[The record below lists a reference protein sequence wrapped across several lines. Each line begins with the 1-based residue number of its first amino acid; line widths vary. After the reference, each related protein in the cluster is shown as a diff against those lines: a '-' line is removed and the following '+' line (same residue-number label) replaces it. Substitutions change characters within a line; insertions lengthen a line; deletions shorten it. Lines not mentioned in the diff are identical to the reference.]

1 MVCPTLDGV
10 HRHLQNNSVYD
21 STHFD
26 SANVNP
32 LYAQSL
38 QSPDSVV
45 GFDYCGASQRPGYQ
59 TTLAAPSQQQQQHH
73 PQSPPS
79 GNNMP

>member
-1 MVCPTLDGV
+1 M
-10 HRHLQNNSVYD
+10 RQNNSLYD

-26 SANVNP
+26 AANINP

-45 GFDYCGASQRPGYQ
+45 GFDYCGASQRPTYQ
-59 TTLAAPSQQQQQHH
+59 TTIAPPQPPTGAGVPPALA
-73 PQSPPS
+73 
-79 GNNMP
+79 GNSVPR